1 MKHRRVVYFVLLWVW
16 AWSCVACA
24 GAPPLRVESNVYRV
38 QAELERVGLGKRPIV
53 LTITTVTGDPVAGA
67 QVEVLPIMEQHGMLS
82 PPLILQETA
91 PGVYTH
97 PELDLTMSG
106 EWQLKLAIT
115 RADVRS
121 ELILPVIIE

>member
-1 MKHRRVVYFVLLWVW
+1 MKHRRVVFVVWLWIW
-16 AWSCVACA
+16 AYCCVACA
-24 GAPPLRVESNVYRV
+24 ATPAIQVESNAYRV
-38 QAELERVGLGKRPIV
+38 QAELEQVGLGKRPVV
-53 LTITTVTGDPVAGA
+53 LTITTLTGAPVTGA
-67 QVEVLPIMEQHGMLS
+67 QVEILPIMEQHGMLS
-82 PPLILQETA
+82 PPLTLQETA

-115 RADVRS
+115 RAEVRS

>member
-1 MKHRRVVYFVLLWVW
+1 MKHRRVVLVVWLWIW
-16 AWSCVACA
+16 ASVCVACA
-24 GAPPLRVESNVYRV
+24 GPPPIRVESRTYRV

-53 LTITTVTGDPVAGA
+53 LTVTTLTGEPVTGA
-67 QVEVLPIMEQHGMLS
+67 QVEILPIMEQHGMLS
-82 PPLILQETA
+82 PPLILQETT

-115 RADVRS
+115 YAESRS
-121 ELILPVIIE
+121 ELLLPVVIE

>member
-1 MKHRRVVYFVLLWVW
+1 MKHRRVVLVVWLWIW
-16 AWSCVACA
+16 ASVCVACV
-24 GAPPLRVESNVYRV
+24 GTPPIRVESRTYRV

-53 LTITTVTGDPVAGA
+53 LTVTTLTGEPVTGA
-67 QVEVLPIMEQHGMLS
+67 QVEILPIMEQHGMLS
-82 PPLILQETA
+82 PPLILQETT

-115 RADVRS
+115 YAENRS
-121 ELILPVIIE
+121 ELLLPVVIE